1 MFNFKQ
7 LTMSS
12 QTNTCVNINLNV
24 ALFHPF
30 TVTVNTC
37 GRSCNI
43 INDPYA
49 QLCVPNKIKN
59 MNVKVF
65 NLMSVVNESRF
76 LVQNESCQCK
86 CEINESVCSSKQK
99 WNHNEYR
106 CECNELDDSG
116 SCKNDY
122 IWNHRMLDCKCN
134 KHVKLKNIWT
144 LKIVPVKNVLL
155 VNQYQ
160 NVKMKY

>member
-1 MFNFKQ
+1 
-7 LTMSS
+7 MSS

-24 ALFHPF
+24 ALFNPF
-30 TVTVNTC
+30 TVSVIKC
-37 GRSCNI
+37 GRSCSI
-43 INDPYA
+43 INHPYA
-49 QLCVPNKIKN
+49 QLCVPNKVKN

-86 CEINESVCSSKQK
+86 CGINESLCNSKQK
-99 WNHNEYR
+99 WNHNECR
-106 CECNELDDSG
+106 CECKELDDSV

-122 IWNHRMLDCKCN
+122 MCNHRMCDCKCN
-134 KHVKLKNIWT
+134 KHVKLKNIWIR
-144 LKIVPVKNVLL
+144 KIILVKNVLL
-155 VNQYQ
+155 ANKYQ